1 MIPSRWTI
9 RVLGKIVLGL
19 ELIDIYIE
27 YAQYDDLKEFLR
39 AVNEEPTSLALI
51 IVDNNLAFQEYEQAL
66 LALSLMHNNNGVF
79 WGVIQSLSSRKME
92 EYRWLNKE
100 GCLFSIPQEE
110 RARVF
115 FTVKN
120 WYQIDTHAERALLGK
135 VVSNPLERRTIKHIH
150 SILNTEFFRQRKKKE
165 IHRRHRSSELDNTA
179 EYRSDLVLNTLAQ
192 KGIDESTAY
201 SVVHG
206 ISHQSFTE
214 FIEKCWMT
222 ICAYEGLRKPIAL
235 A

>member
-1 MIPSRWTI
+1 MIPGRWTI
-9 RVLGKIVLGL
+9 RVFGKIVLGL
-19 ELIDIYIE
+19 NLIDIHIE
-27 YAQYDDLKEFLR
+27 NAPYDNLEEFLK

-51 IVDNNLAFQEYEQAL
+51 IVDNNIAFQEYEQAL
-66 LALSLMHNNNGVF
+66 LALSLMHSNNGIY
-79 WGVIQSLSSRKME
+79 WGVIQSISSRNIE
-92 EYRWLNKE
+92 EYKWLNKE

-110 RARVF
+110 RARIF

-150 SILNTEFFRQRKKKE
+150 HILNTEFFKLRRKKE
-165 IHRRHRSSELDNTA
+165 IHRRHRPSQLFNTA
-179 EYRSDLVLNTLAQ
+179 EYRSDLVLNNLAQ

-201 SVVHG
+201 SVVYG
-206 ISHQSFTE
+206 VSHQSFTE

-222 ICAYEGLRKPIAL
+222 ICAYEGLRKPIAS